1 MDTLFVLLSV
11 FVPILLIMLFTY
23 QVSKQNYVVNQKE
36 KNLFWAGSSLSFLNI
51 IMYLIG
57 NAPLSLLASFLIFI
71 FLVIIIL
78 TKRNLSIFS
87 LNKYSVTWIFL
98 SINIVFIYFY
108 PTFRAFSPLHQDT
121 YNNYTWIK
129 RNLENGLYNY
139 VYFPG
144 ITNITNFSI
153 KIVDPLENLNYF
165 AVALNLLLLLSMN
178 LVLKSILKEESLI
191 VFNLILISIMFY
203 SILDIRLSLL
213 SINLVYYVFI
223 CILVVIITRS
233 QELNTHSI
241 QILLI
246 LFMLSSGLFSP
257 HITALLAPS
266 IVLAL
271 VIVRKSISIR
281 TFIQIIMGL
290 LLSIWLGINY
300 SLKNSGID
308 YVRNLNVYNNTGTIL
323 HNDDATDYELFL
335 KIIQN
340 YLSFKYSIY
349 LSGFNYISIG
359 AIIAYL
365 FTIFCCV
372 YAIRLNSLKLKVI
385 SSINLILGFTAMT
398 GIGDLNFIKGRVGII
413 YMLNT
418 ALVVALV
425 FDQVINKKSFKAK
438 RIKPIIFVM
447 VLVVLNFVSNI
458 TFLPQMSNK
467 ADESVLKVFYNLVK
481 DEPKQKIYVYSNQP
495 YFEVLDRRIEQI
507 EKIESADYVVLNLS
521 NDSDLYK
528 LEYYNQA
535 ELSNIQSAVKN
546 RRNIVMEQ
554 KLFINNLFDT
564 YSKREDYKIE
574 GFSNNKYVI
583 FSK

>member
-1 MDTLFVLLSV
+1 MDTLLVLLSV

-121 YNNYTWIK
+121 YNNYIWIK

-335 KIIQN
+335 NIIQN

-438 RIKPIIFVM
+438 RIKPIIFVL

-521 NDSDLYK
+521 NDSVLYK

>member
-1 MDTLFVLLSV
+1 
-11 FVPILLIMLFTY
+11 
-23 QVSKQNYVVNQKE
+23 
-36 KNLFWAGSSLSFLNI
+36 
-51 IMYLIG
+51 
-57 NAPLSLLASFLIFI
+57 
-71 FLVIIIL
+71 
-78 TKRNLSIFS
+78 
-87 LNKYSVTWIFL
+87 
-98 SINIVFIYFY
+98 
-108 PTFRAFSPLHQDT
+108 
-121 YNNYTWIK
+121 
-129 RNLENGLYNY
+129 
-139 VYFPG
+139 
-144 ITNITNFSI
+144 
-153 KIVDPLENLNYF
+153 
-165 AVALNLLLLLSMN
+165 MN

-335 KIIQN
+335 NIIQN